1 MVFRSK
7 IDAWLGLLLLTA
19 GAVLAGVAVK
29 LMLSPVGWSRL
40 LGLPL
45 LAVGT
50 GLPLWLLATTRYAIG
65 AQDLLILSG
74 PATWRVPLREIRNV
88 SRSRSLLSAPALSLD
103 RLRIDFGAGR
113 WCLVSPADREGF
125 LRALLAAGVPE
136 TALAGVVAH
145 PRA

>member
-7 IDAWLGLLLLTA
+7 IDAWLGLLLLAA
-19 GAVLAGVAVK
+19 GAVLAGVAVQ
-29 LMLSPVGWSRL
+29 LMLSPIGWPRL

-45 LAVGT
+45 LAFGT

-74 PATWRVPLREIRNV
+74 PATWRVPLREIRKV

-103 RLRIDFGAGR
+103 RLRIDYGPGR

-125 LRALLAAGVPE
+125 LRALRAAGVPD
-136 TALAGVVAH
+136 TALSGFAAGA
-145 PRA
+145 